1 VSIFTH
7 IHYHKVDKYQNQY
20 AVLTINRP
28 QKAHAYNRR
37 MLCEIEA
44 HLYDIQEKTNVCALL
59 IQSEGHRV
67 FCAGAD
73 LEEMKTATALT
84 ALHLQS
90 ESVFSLLEDLSCVT
104 IASVHGPAIAGG
116 FEMTLACDLRVISAE
131 TTFSLPEVSLG
142 LIPAA
147 GGCVRLPNII
157 GSTRAKAVILGGHVI
172 SASQSLEWGLANQIA
187 EDTHKA
193 SLTWAQK
200 IATYDSV
207 ALRFAKQ
214 VLGST
219 ATNKKGSPL
228 QIKALEG
235 ILYHRRQ

>member
-1 VSIFTH
+1 MSTFTH

-20 AVLTINRP
+20 AVLTLNRP
-28 QKAHAYNRR
+28 QKAHAYNEA
-37 MLCEIEA
+37 MLCEIET
-44 HLYDIQEKTNVCALL
+44 HLHDIQKKTNICALV
-59 IQSEGHRV
+59 IRSQEHRV

-84 ALHLQS
+84 ALYLQS
-90 ESVFSLLEDLSCVT
+90 ASIFTLLENLSCVT
-104 IASVHGPAIAGG
+104 IASIHGPAIAGG
-116 FEMTLACDLRVISAE
+116 FEMTLACDLRVVSPE

-147 GGCVRLPNII
+147 GGCVRLPNFI

-172 SASQSLEWGLANQIA
+172 TSSESLEWGLVNQIS
-187 EDTHKA
+187 DDPYQA
-193 SLTWAQK
+193 SLAWAEK

-207 ALRFAKQ
+207 ALGFAKR
-214 VLGST
+214 VLGFHTKS
-219 ATNKKGSPL
+219 ASHL
-228 QIKALEG
+228 QAKALEG

>member
-1 VSIFTH
+1 MFTFTH

-20 AVLTINRP
+20 AVLTLNRP
-28 QKAHAYNRR
+28 QKAHAYNRA

-44 HLYDIQEKTNVCALL
+44 HLHDIQKKTNVCALV
-59 IQSEGHRV
+59 IQSEGHRI

-90 ESVFSLLEDLSCVT
+90 EAVFSLLESLSCVT

-116 FEMTLACDLRVISAE
+116 FEMVLACDLRLISSE
-131 TTFSLPEVSLG
+131 TSFSLPEVSLG

-147 GGCVRLPNII
+147 GGCVRLPNLI
-157 GSTRAKAVILGGHVI
+157 GSTRAKGVILGGQVI
-172 SASQSLEWGLANQIA
+172 SAAQSLEWGLVNQIT
-187 EDTHKA
+187 EKTHEV

-214 VLGST
+214 VLNST
-219 ATNKKGSPL
+219 ATNKKAPL
-228 QIKALEG
+228 LQAKALEG